1 MKTKNTAFLIV
12 AICAV
17 FVLVSCLKQDDVY
30 QASPV
35 NPISEEFKQYS
46 AFDTN
51 SYWVYQNESTK
62 AVDTVRVFSVLTET
76 RFHTDVTEPQ
86 GFRYEALDIKFRSGE
101 TGIVRTE
108 ITAGHKPSTDE
119 SMNESLRFYFANGR
133 YFRILMPQ
141 FQIGQTQLLGINE
154 GNYTNLARMDSYSM
168 NGKTYSAVFHT
179 QVKDYQSGNDTV
191 VMEFF
196 LANGYGLIKYS
207 IHGADT
213 AAEWTLVDAEPIILE
228 ELR

>member
-1 MKTKNTAFLIV
+1 MKTKNLILLYV
-12 AICAV
+12 ILFAIV
-17 FVLVSCLKQDDVY
+17 YLSSCLKQDDVY
-30 QASPV
+30 QVSPI
-35 NPISEEFKQYS
+35 NPISEEFKQYA

-51 SYWVYQNESTK
+51 SYWVYQNEITK

-76 RFHTDVTEPQ
+76 RFHTDVNEPE
-86 GFRYEALDIKFRSGE
+86 GFRYEALDIKFQSGE
-101 TGIVRTE
+101 TGIIRTE
-108 ITAGHKPSTDE
+108 IVAGHKPSTDE
-119 SMNESLRFYFANGR
+119 DMNESLRMYFANER

-141 FQIGQTQLLGINE
+141 YPIGQTQLLGINE

-179 QVKDYQSGNDTV
+179 QVKDYQNGNDTV

-207 IHGADT
+207 LHGADT
-213 AAEWTLVDAEPIILE
+213 VAEWTLVDADPIILE